1 MSALLTTVAK
11 WEHSDLLLY
20 IDNSAIYATSTT
32 KHAATLTAT
41 KRYEEVLQWLHRNG
55 LQADLAKMGLMTFSK
70 KKSTQAGGCTIG
82 ARYTNPITGPQHVT
96 TVNQLQ
102 FLGVFLQRDLN
113 WMLHVKIMANHVRST
128 IHGVSILSN
137 LVQGLNFL
145 NWRKVYN
152 ALVIPML
159 TYRASVWY
167 TGVRQKG
174 LIHHL

>member
-1 MSALLTTVAK
+1 MLALLASATK
-11 WEHSDLLLY
+11 WEHSNLSLY
-20 IDNSAIYATSTT
+20 VDDGTIYATSATEKAT
-32 KHAATLTAT
+32 TLTAT

-70 KKSTQAGGCTIG
+70 KKSTQAEGCTIG
-82 ARYTNPITGPQHVT
+82 ARYTNPITGPQHIT
-96 TVNQLQ
+96 AVNQLR

-113 WMLHVKIMANHVRST
+113 WMPHVKIMANHARST
-128 IHGVSILSN
+128 IHGVSILGNS
-137 LVQGLNFL
+137 VQGLNFL